1 MAPNASTLA
10 SRFSLAALAV
20 PLVALA
26 ACGPNNSGS
35 TDTQCRALAA
45 TAAQRPAAWTG
56 TVFTIVME
64 NKSRGQILGNSG
76 APYVNGLAQANAVA
90 AGYHDSYVHPSEPN
104 YIWMVAGE
112 NFGILN
118 DDDPTAANTID
129 SQSHLADQLER
140 AGLTWKTYQESMGA
154 PCGLQSHG
162 TYAVKHNPFAYFTD
176 VALLA
181 GHRVP
186 EGRAITNK
194 VWETLA
200 WTGIGRGFADQ
211 LRREAASLPDA
222 AIPELTHVTAS
233 VAARLDSERSTAESL
248 SAVHASNELTA
259 RQEP

>member
-1 MAPNASTLA
+1 MLARRAADRVKIDYDADAPEAKLTGDQRAAAGALAEHGALDQLLMAADPASADRRVLGLLFALDRMEIARGLPKQLKFYAVGHIFTTTFDAEPPPATALNPNAT
-10 SRFSLAALAV
+10 
-20 PLVALA
+20 PQ
-26 ACGPNNSGS
+26 P
-35 TDTQCRALAA
+35 
-45 TAAQRPAAWTG
+45 G
-56 TVFTIVME
+56 T
-64 NKSRGQILGNSG
+64 
-76 APYVNGLAQANAVA
+76 
-90 AGYHDSYVHPSEPN
+90 
-104 YIWMVAGE
+104 W
-112 NFGILN
+112 
-118 DDDPTAANTID
+118 
-129 SQSHLADQLER
+129 
-140 AGLTWKTYQESMGA
+140 LTY
-154 PCGLQSHG
+154 L
-162 TYAVKHNPFAYFTD
+162 TD